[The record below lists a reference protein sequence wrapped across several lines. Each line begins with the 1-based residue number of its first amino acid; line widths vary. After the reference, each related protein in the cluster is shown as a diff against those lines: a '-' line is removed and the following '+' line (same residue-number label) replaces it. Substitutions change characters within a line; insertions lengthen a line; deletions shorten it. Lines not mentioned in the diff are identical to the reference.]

1 MFKLQDNNQKVG
13 NYLNSLIIQK
23 YTKVRRFCIAYL
35 QKAGNNKPSDEEIG
49 KMQNR
54 MSQIIKGNKAIQTYD
69 LPIFCDLLG
78 VSCEQILSAGKC
90 FVPIAGHI
98 TNYEVAFS
106 KSKKVWKEYLERE
119 DKLFLNPDEYN
130 KTVIDYAIEFKNY
143 DLLKFLMVKKYI
155 WFIDD
160 SKHDCHERAFGFGAG
175 TSIKRREIGCQDTL
189 GTELEYH
196 SEERGLRQKVIA
208 LAMANNDF
216 ETLTELKAREVPA
229 LYQLCA
235 YNNPRIN
242 CYDYYNEDVIAE
254 IVKSSDKV
262 LGYFSEDFPIT
273 DQFGYEHWFM
283 YPFMPQVLEQLIKSK
298 SKYAEV
304 LLRRAIE
311 HNQKVYN
318 KLSEMIA
325 EAFELS
331 KSYFNYSDRYK
342 APIENVIKS
351 AMDYFQFE
359 ADDGFLSYMFARAK
373 HDCPR
378 FCANII
384 DVKAKSDDL
393 LIGSLI
399 SQLNQSYE
407 SVRNIQPDTSG
418 Y

>member
-1 MFKLQDNNQKVG
+1 MPAV
-13 NYLNSLIIQK
+13 
-23 YTKVRRFCIAYL
+23 
-35 QKAGNNKPSDEEIG
+35 PS
-49 KMQNR
+49 
-54 MSQIIKGNKAIQTYD
+54 S
-69 LPIFCDLLG
+69 
-78 VSCEQILSAGKC
+78 
-90 FVPIAGHI
+90 
-98 TNYEVAFS
+98 VAFS

-143 DLLKFLMVKKYI
+143 DLLKFLMDKKYI

-235 YNNPRIN
+235 YNNPNIN
-242 CYDYYNEDVIAE
+242 CYDYYNEDVIEE

-273 DQFGYEHWFM
+273 DHFGYEHWFM

-298 SKYAEV
+298 SKYA
-304 LLRRAIE
+304 LC
-311 HNQKVYN
+311 
-318 KLSEMIA
+318 
-325 EAFELS
+325 
-331 KSYFNYSDRYK
+331 
-342 APIENVIKS
+342 NV
-351 AMDYFQFE
+351 
-359 ADDGFLSYMFARAK
+359 
-373 HDCPR
+373 
-378 FCANII
+378 
-384 DVKAKSDDL
+384 
-393 LIGSLI
+393 
-399 SQLNQSYE
+399 
-407 SVRNIQPDTSG
+407 
-418 Y
+418 